1 MRNFESTKSTKPRRD
16 DAAQEAFV
24 ARKGKRNKPLREG
37 RVDWETTEDI
47 RQRPDDAR
55 RGGAL

>member
-24 ARKGKRNKPLREG
+24 ARKGKRNKPVREG
-37 RVDWETTEDI
+37 RVDWESAEDI
-47 RQRPDDAR
+47 RQRPDDSR
-55 RGGAL
+55 RGANK